1 MRRATEIRGR
11 YQCNSQGA
19 VGASRLISAQIFAI
33 QMGVRGASFECG
45 VRFFSMQGE
54 FRHYE
59 HETTRACS
67 GMTGEIVEPQ
77 SAQEGLFMREFRML

>member
-1 MRRATEIRGR
+1 
-11 YQCNSQGA
+11 
-19 VGASRLISAQIFAI
+19 
-33 QMGVRGASFECG
+33 MGVRGASFECG
-45 VRFFSMQGE
+45 GRFFSMQGE